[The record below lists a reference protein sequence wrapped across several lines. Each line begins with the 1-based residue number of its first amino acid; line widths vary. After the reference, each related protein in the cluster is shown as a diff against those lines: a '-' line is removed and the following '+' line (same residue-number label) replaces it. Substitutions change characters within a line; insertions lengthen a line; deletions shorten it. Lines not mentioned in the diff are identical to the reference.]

1 MIELAAGSVVGP
13 ISLVCERR
21 QDGRQRIGVADVEG
35 APRLAARSMNQ
46 RDQKL
51 LPAPP
56 EPIGKISLGR

>member
-1 MIELAAGSVVGP
+1 MIEPVAGSAVGP
-13 ISLVCERR
+13 FSLACERR
-21 QDGRQRIGVADVEG
+21 QDRRQRIGVADVEG

-56 EPIGKISLGR
+56 EPIGKMSLGR